1 MKEFVCAALA
11 GIGTFLSFI
20 FGEWDVALQC
30 LVIAV
35 ALDYISGI
43 IKAFVNKELSS
54 KIGVKGLLKKVGVF
68 VIVALA
74 VLLDKVS
81 GSTGAVRTL
90 VIYYFVA
97 NEGLSIVENL
107 GEAGL
112 PIPDVIKRALK
123 SLKNES
129 KGKKKNGNKKLSAK
143 KK

>member
-11 GIGTFLSFI
+11 SIGTFLTFI
-20 FGEWDVALQC
+20 FGDWDVALQC
-30 LVIAV
+30 LVVAV
-35 ALDYISGI
+35 ALDYVSGI
-43 IKAFVNKELSS
+43 IKAFVKKELSRT
-54 KIGVKGLLKKVGVF
+54 IGVKGLLKKGGVF
-68 VIVALA
+68 VVVALA

-107 GEAGL
+107 AETGL
-112 PIPDVIKRALK
+112 PIPDVIKKALK
-123 SLKNES
+123 NLKSES